1 MAEAEIIQLGSRG
14 KAGRGS
20 GKAPS
25 AAARGLAP
33 SRTRPPRPRATSRTA
48 TEPDDL
54 TTPVVDHDV
63 VEPRP
68 ADPSPPD
75 QDAADLDAPDLDA
88 ADLDAADQDAGHPE
102 PADRTHEDPRPPT
115 STGIPTDEQVDPAG
129 ADDTIDDDFGTP
141 DVDDAGRAAAGG
153 HRGRAADSSD
163 DRARSTGGHGGQVPP
178 AVNLA
183 AMATELAGAVTAA
196 LGGLRN
202 LPVEQ
207 LKELSRDPLKAAF
220 QLAETLGVD
229 WQESVE
235 EIVDFTRS
243 RMSGRYAIDEFGFD
257 PEFTTKVFLP
267 ILRPLAQSWFR
278 VEVRG
283 IENLPTT
290 GSALLVSNHAGTMPL
305 DGMVLQS
312 VVYDEIG
319 RHVRMLGAD
328 LIFKTPYSHDFA
340 RRTGTTLACQEDA
353 ERLLASDQLV
363 AVFPEGFKGL
373 GKPYADRYKLQ
384 RFGRGGFVSAAVRA
398 QVPLIPI
405 SIVGSEEIYPL
416 IASAPALARAMGAP
430 YFPITPLFPWF
441 GVFGLIPLPSKW
453 IIQFG
458 EAITTDEL
466 PPGAAEDP
474 MVVFNVTDQVRETI
488 QHSLYALLMQRRSAF
503 F

>member
-1 MAEAEIIQLGSRG
+1 VAEAEIIQLGSRG

-33 SRTRPPRPRATSRTA
+33 APKSRSPRARTA
-48 TEPDDL
+48 ARAADTAEGE
-54 TTPVVDHDV
+54 PVVDDRPP
-63 VEPRP
+63 ERP
-68 ADPSPPD
+68 AEPAVAVTSVPDGPDPESIDP
-75 QDAADLDAPDLDA
+75 AP
-88 ADLDAADQDAGHPE
+88 PE
-102 PADRTHEDPRPPT
+102 PVDLATDDAD
-115 STGIPTDEQVDPAG
+115 STDEPDATDDPAG
-129 ADDTIDDDFGTP
+129 VEDIIGDDFGTP
-141 DVDDAGRAAAGG
+141 DMDDASWAAAGEHAVPG
-153 HRGRAADSSD
+153 AGAEDEAKD
-163 DRARSTGGHGGQVPP
+163 ATGGHTGQVPP
-178 AVNLA
+178 ALNLA
-183 AMATELAGAVTAA
+183 AMVSEFAGALTAV
-196 LGGLRN
+196 LGNLRN
-202 LPVEQ
+202 LPVDQ
-207 LKELSRDPLKAAF
+207 LKDLGRDPLRTAL

-235 EIVDFTRS
+235 DVVDYTRS
-243 RMSGRYAIDEFGFD
+243 RMSGQYAVDEFGFD

-267 ILRPLAQSWFR
+267 ILRPLAQNWFR

-398 QVPLIPI
+398 QVPLIPV

-416 IASAPALARAMGAP
+416 IASAPTLARAMGAP

-441 GVFGLIPLPSKW
+441 GVLGLIPLPSKW

-466 PPGAAEDP
+466 SPGAAEDP

>member
-1 MAEAEIIQLGSRG
+1 MAEAEIIQLGSSG

-20 GKAPS
+20 GTTPS

-33 SRTRPPRPRATSRTA
+33 NKRA
-48 TEPDDL
+48 
-54 TTPVVDHDV
+54 
-63 VEPRP
+63 
-68 ADPSPPD
+68 
-75 QDAADLDAPDLDA
+75 
-88 ADLDAADQDAGHPE
+88 AGG
-102 PADRTHEDPRPPT
+102 R
-115 STGIPTDEQVDPAG
+115 SAG
-129 ADDTIDDDFGTP
+129 
-141 DVDDAGRAAAGG
+141 GRAAGGRSRTSASAAAEQPIHADEPIHAHETEEIDSDEAGSIAVDSI
-153 HRGRAADSSD
+153 AADEVVAD
-163 DRARSTGGHGGQVPP
+163 DPVADPTPEMSEPPGEDHTAPP
-178 AVNLA
+178 AADPAEGRGDQEDDEQEAVGPEPLDGERPDNPGGAMNELVALLRTALA
-183 AMATELAGAVTAA
+183 QLQQ
-196 LGGLRN
+196 
-202 LPVEQ
+202 LPVDQ
-207 LKELSRDPLKAAF
+207 LKDFGRDPLKAVL
-220 QLAETLGVD
+220 QLAATLGVD
-229 WQESVE
+229 WQESIDDIVE
-235 EIVDFTRS
+235 FTRS
-243 RMSGRYAIDEFGFD
+243 RLSGQYAIDEFGFD

-267 ILRPLAQSWFR
+267 IMRPLAQNWFR

-283 IENLPTT
+283 IENVPTT
-290 GSALLVSNHAGTMPL
+290 GAALLVSNHAGTLPI
-305 DGMVLQS
+305 DGMVLHS

-353 ERLLASDQLV
+353 ERLLASDHLV

-416 IASAPALARAMGAP
+416 IASAPTLARALGAP
-430 YFPITPLFPWF
+430 YFPITPLFPWL
-441 GVFGLIPLPSKW
+441 GVLGLIPLPSKW

-466 PPGAAEDP
+466 PSGAADDP

-488 QHSLYALLMQRRSAF
+488 QQTLYGMLMQRRSAF

>member
-1 MAEAEIIQLGSRG
+1 MADAEIIQLGSSG

-20 GKAPS
+20 GTAPS

-33 SRTRPPRPRATSRTA
+33 
-48 TEPDDL
+48 
-54 TTPVVDHDV
+54 
-63 VEPRP
+63 
-68 ADPSPPD
+68 
-75 QDAADLDAPDLDA
+75 
-88 ADLDAADQDAGHPE
+88 GK
-102 PADRTHEDPRPPT
+102 
-115 STGIPTDEQVDPAG
+115 
-129 ADDTIDDDFGTP
+129 
-141 DVDDAGRAAAGG
+141 
-153 HRGRAADSSD
+153 
-163 DRARSTGGHGGQVPP
+163 RSTGGRAGGS
-178 AVNLA
+178 AGGS
-183 AMATELAGAVTAA
+183 TGTRTAGADSGSGTPGPAAVRAVEPEIEPETEPEVGSDIESEVESEIESAADQHDFAVDAATAESDEEPVEGLEDLIEEAAEEERRREAETEPPDTGGA
-196 LGGLRN
+196 LNELVMLLRTALAQLQN
-202 LPVEQ
+202 LPVDQ
-207 LKELSRDPLKAAF
+207 LKEIGRDPLKAVL
-220 QLAETLGVD
+220 QLAAALGVD
-229 WQESVE
+229 WQESIDDLVE
-235 EIVDFTRS
+235 FTRS
-243 RMSGRYAIDEFGFD
+243 RLSGQYAIDEFGFD

-267 ILRPLAQSWFR
+267 IMRPLAQHWFR

-283 IENLPTT
+283 IENVPTT
-290 GSALLVSNHAGTMPL
+290 GSALLVSNHAGTLPI
-305 DGMVLQS
+305 DGLVLHS
-312 VVYDEIG
+312 VIYDEIG

-384 RFGRGGFVSAAVRA
+384 RFGRGGFVSAAIRA
-398 QVPLIPI
+398 QVPLVPI

-416 IASAPALARAMGAP
+416 IASAPTLARALGAP

-441 GVFGLIPLPSKW
+441 GLLGLVPLPSKW

-466 PPGAAEDP
+466 PPGAADDP

-488 QHSLYALLMQRRSAF
+488 QQSLYGMLMQRRSAF